1 MDLVFCEDWVSVFD
15 CVLVRESWCVVKESW
30 VLVFLDVV
38 VYLDGSAA
46 SVLPC
51 IESVGGGE
59 GSNCFD
65 DVGELCLDSVR
76 VPWAGACVGSSI
88 VGERCY
94 ELLCPGTFP

>member
-1 MDLVFCEDWVSVFD
+1 MYDVVESVFGED
-15 CVLVRESWCVVKESW
+15 RDRVFFLVHVRESWCVVEESW

-51 IESVGGGE
+51 IEGVGGGE

-65 DVGELCLDSVR
+65 DVGELCLGSIR
-76 VPWAGACVGSSI
+76 SPWARPCVGSSI
-88 VGERCY
+88 VGE
-94 ELLCPGTFP
+94 